1 MHLQGTGVCAHLYG
15 SRARGNARRFSD
27 IDIALSAGNR
37 PVPAAVLAALAESL
51 EESRIP
57 YIEAVAIQNYEKL
70 HLYAPLL
77 QAVPKRI
84 QEHLQS
90 SP

>member
-1 MHLQGTGVCAHLYG
+1 MHLQGTGVCARLYG

-27 IDIALSAGNR
+27 IDIALSAGDR

-57 YIEAVAIQNYEKL
+57 FHVDIVD
-70 HLYAPLL
+70 LYHAGKAL
-77 QAVPKRI
+77 AEIVEREGI
-84 QEHLQS
+84 AWTD
-90 SP
+90 